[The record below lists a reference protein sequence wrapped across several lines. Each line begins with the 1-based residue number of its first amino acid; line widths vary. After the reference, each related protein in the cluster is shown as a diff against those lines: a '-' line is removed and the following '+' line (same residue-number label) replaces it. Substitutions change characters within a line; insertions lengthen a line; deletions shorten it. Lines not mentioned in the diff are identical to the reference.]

1 MHRNLR
7 HVKTRALDLLIIES
21 KRWLE
26 EVMQAQF
33 TSRVF
38 GIVPSLLSGVML
50 VAGSLCMP
58 WALQATRP
66 GDSNAVGGTFMLA
79 FPSTADG

>member
-33 TSRVF
+33 
-38 GIVPSLLSGVML
+38 GIVPSLLSGVVL
-50 VAGSLCMP
+50 VAVSLCKP
-58 WALQATRP
+58 WALQAKRS
-66 GDSNAVGGTFMLA
+66 GVSDVVGGTFMLA
-79 FPSTADG
+79 SPSTADG